1 MEKDRPGAA
10 PAGGERT
17 GGRVGAAAD
26 PMHAERPR
34 LFALAYRMLGSAG
47 EAEDAVQDAYMR
59 WYAQP
64 RDDVAN
70 PPGFLTTMVT
80 NQCLDVLKSARRQ
93 REDYPGV
100 WLPEPAAPGEVTGPE
115 DELQRLESLSL
126 AFLSLLQT
134 LSPLERAVYLLSDVF
149 DYSHA
154 EVAAI
159 VQRSPEACRQTL
171 SRARKRLV
179 ALKRMSAPEA
189 RHRELLASFIVAT
202 RSGDIAALER
212 LLANDIESRADG
224 GGFVQTATKPVVGPR
239 AVSRLFASLSRQ
251 IPPGLHVRVETL
263 NGWPTALMSVDG
275 VLWSALQ
282 IQVADGLIARID
294 NVMNPCKLARLAK
307 AFGLQTA
314 AP

>member
-1 MEKDRPGAA
+1 METDRPGAA

-17 GGRVGAAAD
+17 GDRIAAEAD
-26 PMHAERPR
+26 PLHAERPR

-47 EAEDAVQDAYMR
+47 EAEDVVQDAYMR

-70 PPGFLTTMVT
+70 PPGFLTTMVA

-93 REDYPGV
+93 REEYPGV
-100 WLPEPAAPGEVTGPE
+100 WLPEPAAPGEVPGPE
-115 DELQRLESLSL
+115 DDLQRLESLSL
-126 AFLSLLQT
+126 AFLSLLET
-134 LSPLERAVYLLSDVF
+134 LSPLERAVYLLGDVF

-171 SRARKRLV
+171 GRARKHLA
-179 ALKRMSAPEA
+179 ALKWMRAPEA

-212 LLANDIESRADG
+212 LLANDVESRADG
-224 GGFVQTATKPVVGPR
+224 GGHVQAATKPVVGVR
-239 AVSRLFASLSRQ
+239 AVSRLFAGLSRQ
-251 IPPGLHVRVETL
+251 LPPELQVRVETL
-263 NGWPTALMSVDG
+263 NGWPTALLSLDG

-282 IQVADGLIARID
+282 IQVTDGLIARID
-294 NVMNPCKLARLAK
+294 NVINPRKLARLAK
-307 AFGLQTA
+307 ALGLHTA
-314 AP
+314 TP